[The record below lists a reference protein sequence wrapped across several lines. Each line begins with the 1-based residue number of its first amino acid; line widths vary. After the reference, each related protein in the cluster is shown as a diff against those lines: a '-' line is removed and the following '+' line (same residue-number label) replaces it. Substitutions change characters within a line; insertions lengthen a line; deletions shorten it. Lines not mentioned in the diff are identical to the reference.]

1 MPKDELVYVGHMLDK
16 ALEALSLA
24 RGKTRQDYDSDSA
37 LRLALTHLIQVIGE
51 AARRVS
57 VQFRERNPQIP
68 WEAIAGMR
76 SKIVHDY
83 MNVDEDIVWDSV
95 TQELQPLI
103 DELRKIVPPESA

>member
-16 ALEALSLA
+16 AHEALSLV
-24 RGKTRQDYDSDSA
+24 RGKTRQDYDRDSA

-57 VQFRERNPQIP
+57 VPFRESHPQIP
-68 WEAIAGMR
+68 WEAIVGMR

-95 TQELQPLI
+95 AHELPPLI
-103 DELRKIVPPESA
+103 DELKKIVPPESA

>member
-1 MPKDELVYVGHMLDK
+1 
-16 ALEALSLA
+16 
-24 RGKTRQDYDSDSA
+24 
-37 LRLALTHLIQVIGE
+37 
-51 AARRVS
+51 
-57 VQFRERNPQIP
+57 
-68 WEAIAGMR
+68 MR

>member
-16 ALEALSLA
+16 AHEALSLVH
-24 RGKTRQDYDSDSA
+24 GKTRQDYDSDSI

-57 VQFRERNPQIP
+57 PQFRERYPEIP
-68 WEAIAGMR
+68 WDAIAGMR

>member
-1 MPKDELVYVGHMLDK
+1 MPKDDLVYVGHMLDK
-16 ALEALSLA
+16 AHEALSLVH
-24 RGKTRQDYDSDSA
+24 GKTRLDYDRDKA

-57 VQFRERNPQIP
+57 QAFRSRYPQIP
-68 WEAIAGMR
+68 WDAIAGMR

-95 TQELQPLI
+95 IQELPPLI
-103 DELRKIVPPESA
+103 EELEKIVPPESS

>member
-16 ALEALSLA
+16 AHEALSLV
-24 RGKTRQDYDSDSA
+24 RGKTRPDYDRDSA

-57 VQFRERNPQIP
+57 PQFRDRHPQIP

-103 DELRKIVPPESA
+103 EELRKIVPPESA

>member
-1 MPKDELVYVGHMLDK
+1 MPKDEIVYVGHMLDK
-16 ALEALSLA
+16 AHEALSLV
-24 RGKTRQDYDSDSA
+24 RGKTRQDYDSDTA

-57 VQFRERNPQIP
+57 SQFRERHTEIP
-68 WEAIAGMR
+68 LDAIAGMR

-103 DELRKIVPPESA
+103 EELKKVVPSESI

>member
-1 MPKDELVYVGHMLDK
+1 MPKDEFVYVGHMLDK
-16 ALEALSLA
+16 AHEALSLV
-24 RGKTRQDYDSDSA
+24 RGKTRQDYDCDSA

-57 VQFRERNPQIP
+57 VPFREIHPQIP
-68 WEAIAGMR
+68 WEAIVGMR

-95 TQELQPLI
+95 AHELPPLI
-103 DELRKIVPPESA
+103 DELKKIVPPESA

>member
-16 ALEALSLA
+16 ANEALSLVS
-24 RGKTRQDYDSDSA
+24 GKTRQDYDRDTA

-57 VQFRERNPQIP
+57 SQIRERYPEIP
-68 WEAIAGMR
+68 WDAIAGMR

-103 DELRKIVPPESA
+103 EELKKVLPSESI

>member
-16 ALEALSLA
+16 AHEALSLVH
-24 RGKTRQDYDSDSA
+24 GKTRQDYDSDSI

-57 VQFRERNPQIP
+57 PQFRERYPEIP
-68 WEAIAGMR
+68 WDAIAGMR

-83 MNVDEDIVWDSV
+83 MKVDEDIVWDSV

>member
-1 MPKDELVYVGHMLDK
+1 MPKDELVYVGHMLDT
-16 ALEALSLA
+16 AHEALLLV
-24 RGKTRQDYDSDSA
+24 RGKTRQDYDSDTA

-57 VQFRERNPQIP
+57 SQFRERHPEVP
-68 WEAIAGMR
+68 WDAIAGMR

-103 DELRKIVPPESA
+103 EDLKKILPSESI